1 MAIIRITAL
10 WAFSES
16 VLGGILHA
24 LSIPFSGALLSG
36 FAVILISLMSLFSS
50 RGEILKASIIVV
62 LIKATISPYVP
73 LTAHAAVLTQGLLGE
88 VFFFSKKFFKT
99 SAILFAVVVVVLSG
113 AQRILTL
120 TIVFGNTLWNSI
132 DTYSQILIAEFFGK
146 NSSQNLV
153 SISLVIVS
161 AYLFLHLII
170 GFLFGFAAGKLPE
183 WINKNISEEGVI
195 SFDSAEYEEK
205 FPEIKKDKKK
215 KRWWNKKPGKIFL
228 SVVLILVVFSYFHPE
243 LGEKYSLKL
252 IIMLVR
258 SFLVLFLWFTL
269 ISPLL
274 YKLFRKVIDKK
285 QISYLTET
293 DKILSTFPEL
303 KKISLYSW
311 KKSLQFKGYS
321 RIKYFLTSTLLL
333 SLFSNFEI

>member
-1 MAIIRITAL
+1 M
-10 WAFSES
+10 
-16 VLGGILHA
+16 
-24 LSIPFSGALLSG
+24 LSG

-73 LTAHAAVLTQGLLGE
+73 LTAHAAVLIQGLLGE

-99 SAILFAVVVVVLSG
+99 SALLFAIIVVVLSG

-120 TIVFGNTLWNSI
+120 TIVFGNTFWNSI
-132 DTYSQILIAEFFGK
+132 DTYSRILISEFFGK

-153 SISLVIVS
+153 SMSLLIIS
-161 AYLFLHLII
+161 AYLFLHFLI
-170 GFLFGFAAGKLPE
+170 GSFFGFVAGKLPV
-183 WINKNISEEGVI
+183 WINKNITEKDFISYDQSESG
-195 SFDSAEYEEK
+195 EK
-205 FPEIKKDKKK
+205 FPEIKRKR

-258 SFLVLFLWFTL
+258 SFIVLFLWFTL

-274 YKLFRKVIDKK
+274 YKAFRKIVDRK
-285 QISYLTET
+285 QISYLAET

-303 KKISLYSW
+303 KRISLYSW
-311 KKSLQFKGYS
+311 KKSLKFKGYQ
-321 RIKYFLTSTLLL
+321 RLKFFVTSILLL
-333 SLFSNFEI
+333 AIFSNFE

>member
-1 MAIIRITAL
+1 
-10 WAFSES
+10 

-73 LTAHAAVLTQGLLGE
+73 LTAHAAVLMQGLLGE
-88 VFFFSKKFFKT
+88 LFFFSKRFFKT
-99 SAILFAVVVVVLSG
+99 SVILFAITVVVLSG

-132 DTYSQILIAEFFGK
+132 DTYSRILISKFFGE
-146 NSSQNLV
+146 NSSQDLISV
-153 SISLVIVS
+153 SLIIVS
-161 AYLFLHLII
+161 AYIFLHFLI
-170 GFLFGFAAGKLPE
+170 GFFFGFVAGRLPE
-183 WINKNISEEGVI
+183 WINKNISGEGVV
-195 SFDSAEYEEK
+195 SFDPADYEEK
-205 FPEIKKDKKK
+205 FPEIKRNRKGKKWWKKK
-215 KRWWNKKPGKIFL
+215 SGRIFL

-243 LGEKYSLKL
+243 LGKEYSLKL

-258 SFLVLFLWFTL
+258 SFLILFLWFTL

-274 YKLFRKVIDKK
+274 YKAFRKMIDKK
-285 QISYLTET
+285 QISYLAKT

-311 KKSLQFKGYS
+311 NRSLKLKGFL
-321 RIKYFLTSTLLL
+321 RLKYFITSTLIL
-333 SLFSNFEI
+333 SLFSNSKVETV